1 MSSKS
6 GSSKGV
12 RPVRVFFGD
21 LRKMTST
28 EVADGEV
35 SLIVTSPP
43 YFNAPFDYPDLFP
56 SYEDYLGLIRSF
68 ASQSRRVLGKGRIC
82 SIVTDD
88 MLVKEETGSRG
99 RKYPLVADTTR
110 IFLDEGFLYRDK
122 ITWVKPAGYTRI
134 SRRSGVVL
142 QHPYPMY
149 FYPDNIQESIL
160 LFQNGEFDYGR
171 LKDAPKR
178 ILESSKIDTAQ
189 LNKERW
195 NLTVWNITN
204 VLPTPGRVEEG
215 IAAFPEEIPRRLIK
229 LFTMVGE
236 TVFDPF
242 AGSGTTLKVAKELGR
257 KGIGYEIDLELKKVM
272 RKKLGGENFVGEERE
287 GARRLRKLLQNKIHL
302 QRSAAK
308 PPATA
313 GLIL

>member
-1 MSSKS
+1 
-6 GSSKGV
+6 
-12 RPVRVFFGD
+12 
-21 LRKMTST
+21 MTSKD
-28 EVADGEV
+28 VADGEV

-56 SYEDYLGLIRSF
+56 SYEDYLDLIRSF
-68 ASQSRRVLGKGRIC
+68 ASQSKRVLGKGRIC
-82 SIVTDD
+82 AIVTDD
-88 MLVKEETGSRG
+88 MLVKEGSSSRG
-99 RKYPLVADTTR
+99 RKYALVADTTR
-110 IFLDEGFLYRDK
+110 IFLDAGLLYRDK

-142 QHPYPMY
+142 QHPFPMY

-160 LFQNGEFDYGR
+160 LFQNGEFDYSQ
-171 LKDAPKR
+171 LKDAPR
-178 ILESSKIDTAQ
+178 NVLESSRIDTVQ

-204 VLPTPGRVEEG
+204 VLPMPGRVEEG

-242 AGSGTTLKVAKELGR
+242 AGSGTTLKVARELGR
-257 KGIGYEIDLELKKVM
+257 RGIGYEIDLELRRVI
-272 RKKLGGENFVGEERE
+272 RKKLGTQEFIVEERE
-287 GARRLRKLLQNKIHL
+287 GARRLRKFLQTKIH
-302 QRSAAK
+302 QNRSVAR
-308 PPATA
+308 
-313 GLIL
+313 

>member
-1 MSSKS
+1 MSPEDVVSQDTKDL
-6 GSSKGV
+6 
-12 RPVRVFFGD
+12 RIYFGD
-21 LRKMTST
+21 LRRMTSR

-35 SLIVTSPP
+35 SLIVSSPP

-68 ASQSRRVLGKGRIC
+68 ASQSRRVLGRGRIC
-82 SIVTDD
+82 AIVTDD
-88 MLVKEETGSRG
+88 MLVKEGGDSRG

-160 LFQNGEFDYGR
+160 LFQNGEFDYGH
-171 LKDAPKR
+171 LKDAPKK
-178 ILESSKIDTAQ
+178 ILESSKIDTVQ

-204 VLPTPGRVEEG
+204 VLPMPGRVEEG

-242 AGSGTTLKVAKELGR
+242 AGSGTTLKVALELGR
-257 KGIGYEIDLELKKVM
+257 KGFGYEIDLELKDIL
-272 RKKLGGENFVGEERE
+272 REKLGEENLLIEERE
-287 GARRLRKLLQNKIHL
+287 GAKRLRKSLQTKIQR
-302 QRSAAK
+302 QRSVVR
-308 PPATA
+308 
-313 GLIL
+313 

>member
-1 MSSKS
+1 MSPESGRSKKDPS
-6 GSSKGV
+6 L
-12 RPVRVFFGD
+12 RLFFGD
-21 LRKMTST
+21 LRKMTSK

-56 SYEDYLGLIRSF
+56 SYEDYLDLIRSF
-68 ASQSRRVLGKGRIC
+68 AAQSKRVLGKGRIC
-82 SIVTDD
+82 AIVTDD

-110 IFLDEGFLYRDK
+110 IFLDAGLLYRDK

-160 LFQNGEFDYGR
+160 LFQNGEFDYSR
-171 LKDAPKR
+171 LKDAPKKT
-178 ILESSKIDTAQ
+178 LESSKIDTVQ

-242 AGSGTTLKVAKELGR
+242 AGSGTTLKVAQELGR
-257 KGIGYEIDLELKKVM
+257 KGIAYEIDLELKKVM
-272 RKKLGGENFVGEERE
+272 RKKLGGENFASEERE
-287 GARRLRKLLQNKIHL
+287 GAKRLRKSLQDRVRQHRRVARLPVSK
-302 QRSAAK
+302 
-308 PPATA
+308 
-313 GLIL
+313 LIL

>member
-1 MSSKS
+1 MNQESEGSKNAPS
-6 GSSKGV
+6 I
-12 RPVRVFFGD
+12 RVFFGD

-56 SYEDYLGLIRSF
+56 SYDDYLDLIRSF
-68 ASQSRRVLGKGRIC
+68 ASQSRRVLGGGRIC
-82 SIVTDD
+82 AIVTDD
-88 MLVKEETGSRG
+88 MLVKERSGTRG

-110 IFLDEGFLYRDK
+110 IFLDAGLLYRDK
-122 ITWVKPAGYTRI
+122 ITWVKPVGYTRI

-142 QHPYPMY
+142 QHPFPMY

-171 LKDAPKR
+171 LKDAPRK
-178 ILESSKIDTAQ
+178 ILESSKIDTDK

-204 VLPTPGRVEEG
+204 VLPMPGRVEEG

-242 AGSGTTLKVAKELGR
+242 AGSGTTLKVARELRR
-257 KGIGYEIDLELKKVM
+257 KGIGYEIDLELKRVL
-272 RKKLGGENFVGEERE
+272 RKKLGGENFRFENGE
-287 GARRLRKLLQNKIHL
+287 GAQRLRTSLQSKIQLH
-302 QRSAAK
+302 RSVSKVANS
-308 PPATA
+308 
-313 GLIL
+313 

>member
-1 MSSKS
+1 
-6 GSSKGV
+6 
-12 RPVRVFFGD
+12 
-21 LRKMTST
+21 MTST

-35 SLIVTSPP
+35 ALIVTSPP

-56 SYEDYLGLIRSF
+56 SYEDYLDLIRSF
-68 ASQSRRVLGKGRIC
+68 ASQTKRVLGRGRIC
-82 SIVTDD
+82 AIVTDD
-88 MLVKEETGSRG
+88 MLVKEARGSRG

-110 IFLDEGFLYRDK
+110 IFLDEGFVYRDK
-122 ITWVKPAGYTRI
+122 ITWVKPSGYTRI

-160 LFQNGEFDYGR
+160 LFQNGEFDYSH
-171 LKDAPKR
+171 LKDAPKK
-178 ILESSKIDTAQ
+178 ILESSKIDTVQ

-204 VLPTPGRVEEG
+204 VLPLPGRVEEG

-229 LFTMVGE
+229 LFTMFGE

-242 AGSGTTLKVAKELGR
+242 AGSGTTLKVAGELGR
-257 KGIGYEIDLELKKVM
+257 KGIGYEIDLELKPVL
-272 RKKLGGENFVGEERE
+272 RKKLGGKNFSAEERE
-287 GARRLRKLLQNKIHL
+287 GAKNLRKSLQTKVRQ
-302 QRSAAK
+302 QRSVAK
-308 PPATA
+308 
-313 GLIL
+313 

>member
-1 MSSKS
+1 MNSQKETPR
-6 GSSKGV
+6 V
-12 RPVRVFFGD
+12 VPNLRVFFGD

-28 EVADGEV
+28 EVADGEI

-43 YFNAPFDYPDLFP
+43 YFNAPFDYPDLFE
-56 SYEDYLGLIRSF
+56 SYNDYLDLIRSF
-68 ASQSRRVLGKGRIC
+68 ASQSKRVLGRGRIC
-82 SIVTDD
+82 AIVTDD
-88 MLVKEETGSRG
+88 MLVKEEGSSRG

-122 ITWVKPAGYTRI
+122 VTWVKPGGYTRI

-160 LFQNGEFDYGR
+160 LFQNGEFDYTE
-171 LKDAPKR
+171 LKNAPKN
-178 ILESSKIDTAQ
+178 ILESSKIDTVA

-204 VLPTPGRVEEG
+204 VLPLPGRLEEG

-229 LFTMVGE
+229 LFTLVGE
-236 TVFDPF
+236 IVFDPF

-257 KGIGYEIDLELKKVM
+257 KGLGYEIDLELKRVIK
-272 RKKLGGENFVGEERE
+272 KKLRGEYFVIEERK
-287 GARRLRKLLQNKIHL
+287 GARRLRKSLQNKVL
-302 QRSAAK
+302 RRRSVVK
-308 PPATA
+308 SPAVA

>member
-1 MSSKS
+1 MSPERE
-6 GSSKGV
+6 SSEDA
-12 RPVRVFFGD
+12 PSIRVFFGD
-21 LRKMTST
+21 LRKMETK
-28 EVADGEV
+28 EIADGEV

-43 YFNAPFDYPDLFP
+43 YYNAPFDYPDLFP
-56 SYEDYLGLIRSF
+56 DYDDYLNLIRSF
-68 ASQSRRVLGKGRIC
+68 AAQSKRVLGKGRIC
-82 SIVTDD
+82 AIVTDD
-88 MLVKEETGSRG
+88 MLVKEGNSSRG

-110 IFLDEGFLYRDK
+110 IFLDEGFVYRDK

-160 LFQNGEFDYGR
+160 LFQNGEFDYTH
-171 LKDAPKR
+171 LKDAPR
-178 ILESSKIDTAQ
+178 GILESSKIDTAQ

-204 VLPTPGRVEEG
+204 VLPMPGRAEEG
-215 IAAFPEEIPRRLIK
+215 IAAFPDEIPRRLIK
-229 LFTMVGE
+229 LFTLIGE

-257 KGIGYEIDLELKKVM
+257 KGIGYEIDLELKEVIK
-272 RKKLGGENFVGEERE
+272 KKLAGENFVIEERE
-287 GARRLRKLLQNKIHL
+287 GARRLRKSLQNRIHK
-302 QRSAAK
+302 QRSVAK
-308 PPATA
+308 SPSPR
-313 GLIL
+313 LIL

>member
-6 GSSKGV
+6 RSSRDV
-12 RPVRVFFGD
+12 PSLRVFFGD

-56 SYEDYLGLIRSF
+56 SYEDYLDLIRSF
-68 ASQSRRVLGKGRIC
+68 ASQSRRVLGRGRIC
-82 SIVTDD
+82 AIVTDD
-88 MLVKEETGSRG
+88 MLVKEGGGTRG

-110 IFLDEGFLYRDK
+110 IFLDEDFLYRDK

-160 LFQNGEFDYGR
+160 LFQNGEFDYSH
-171 LKDAPKR
+171 LKDAPKN
-178 ILESSKIDTAQ
+178 ILESSKIDTIT

-242 AGSGTTLKVAKELGR
+242 AGSGTTLKVARELGR
-257 KGIGYEIDLELKKVM
+257 KGIGFEIDLELKRIL
-272 RKKLGGENFVGEERE
+272 RKKLGGQDLMLEERD
-287 GARRLRKLLQNKIHL
+287 GAKRLRKSLQTRIHHN
-302 QRSAAK
+302 RSVAK
-308 PPATA
+308 
-313 GLIL
+313 